1 MHIKDWIDR
10 ISKPNKELG
19 GFPVC
24 PFAAGAPY
32 QLIQSDGN
40 IIPPT
45 SDFEVIIYRLPDT
58 FTQDEVCSIAD
69 QHNKKFP
76 NLVFLPD
83 PKDRYTDINGVQ
95 TSNGHA
101 NVILCQPRKKLE
113 AARKNLVNTKYY
125 DYWDKEYLE
134 EILGT

>member
-10 ISKPNKELG
+10 ISKPNDELG

-24 PFAAGAPY
+24 PFASGAPF
-32 QLIQSDGN
+32 QLIKTDGT
-40 IIPPT
+40 ITPP
-45 SDFEVIIYRLPDT
+45 SNDFEVIIYRLPDT
-58 FTQDEVCSIAD
+58 FTQDEVCSIAENY
-69 QHNKKFP
+69 NKLFP

-83 PKDRYTDINGVQ
+83 PKDRYTEINGVQ
-95 TSNGHA
+95 TNNGHA